1 VHFGVHVTLRD
12 TLHLR
17 PLDLDGRH
25 VRRLT
30 VERHLYRATGYL
42 DYSCGANVLAI
53 PHQHPVTRIQKFAYR
68 G

>member
-1 VHFGVHVTLRD
+1 
-12 TLHLR
+12 
-17 PLDLDGRH
+17 

-30 VERHLYRATGYL
+30 VERHLYRAAGYL